1 MYLCRQ
7 NDVFM
12 HKILTFDNAEARI
25 FGFDGGTEVE
35 EFHLVLS
42 VTNPMLPYREQ
53 LEAIFSA
60 YNEAKSCLTS
70 GAEPVFKRYFLSDAS
85 NQIELLTIRETEST
99 YCAVSIIQQP
109 PLNGTKLA
117 LWAYL
122 TTNMERKRLENGLFE
137 ARHGAYRHLWLA
149 NACDTSENSETQTRI
164 LLENYVQHLENE
176 GVSLADNCVRT
187 WFFVNEVDLNYAG
200 VVKARNEVFATQNL
214 TDQTHFIASTGIG
227 GRQADAQVLA
237 QMDAYAIDGIQ
248 QAQIGF
254 LYAPTHLNRTSDY
267 GVAFE
272 RGTFVD
278 YGDRHH
284 VFISGTASI
293 DNKGEIVHH
302 GDVVAQCRRMWENVE
317 ALLAEADCSFADAAQ
332 MIVYLRDPADYSTIK
347 KLFEER
353 FPEKPWVIVHGKV
366 CRPGWLI
373 EMEMMA
379 IKAQK
384 TEFPEL

>member
-1 MYLCRQ
+1 
-7 NDVFM
+7 M

-42 VTNPMLPYREQ
+42 VTNPMLPYRKQ

-70 GAEPVFKRYFLSDAS
+70 GAKPVFKRYFLSDAS
-85 NQIELLTIRETEST
+85 NQIELLTTRETEST
-99 YCAVSIIQQP
+99 DCAVSIIQQP
-109 PLNGTKLA
+109 PLNGTKLS

-122 TTNMERKRLENGLFE
+122 TTNMERKQLENGLFE

-278 YGDRHH
+278 YGDRRH

-317 ALLAEADCSFADAAQ
+317 ALLAEADCSFDDAAQ
-332 MIVYLRDPADYSTIK
+332 MIVYLRDPADYTTIK

>member
-1 MYLCRQ
+1 
-7 NDVFM
+7 M

-25 FGFDGGTEVE
+25 FGFDDGTEVE

-70 GAEPVFKRYFLSDAS
+70 GAKPVFKRYFLSDAS
-85 NQIELLTIRETEST
+85 NQIELLTARETESID
-99 YCAVSIIQQP
+99 CAVSIIQQP

-117 LWAYL
+117 LWVYL
-122 TTNMERKRLENGLFE
+122 TTNMEQKRLENGLFE
-137 ARHGAYRHLWLA
+137 VRHGAYRHLWLA

-164 LLENYVQHLENE
+164 LLENYIQHLENE

-187 WFFVNEVDLNYAG
+187 CFFVNEVDLNYAG

-227 GRQADAQVLA
+227 GRQADAQVLV

-278 YGDRHH
+278 YGDRRH

-302 GDVVAQCRRMWENVE
+302 GDVVAQCHRMWENVE
-317 ALLAEADCSFADAAQ
+317 ALLAEADCSFDDAAQ

-384 TEFPEL
+384 TEFPGL

>member
-60 YNEAKSCLTS
+60 YNEAKICLTS
-70 GAEPVFKRYFLSDAS
+70 GAKPIFKRYFMSDAS

-99 YCAVSIIQQP
+99 DCAVSIIQQP

-122 TTNMERKRLENGLFE
+122 TTNMERERLENGLFE

-176 GVSLADNCVRT
+176 GVSLANHCVRT

-278 YGDRHH
+278 YGDRRH

-317 ALLAEADCSFADAAQ
+317 ALLAEADCSFDDAAQ

-384 TEFPEL
+384 IEFPEL

>member
-1 MYLCRQ
+1 
-7 NDVFM
+7 M

-70 GAEPVFKRYFLSDAS
+70 GAKPVFKRYFLSDAS
-85 NQIELLTIRETEST
+85 NQIELLTARETESID
-99 YCAVSIIQQP
+99 CAVSIIQQP

-117 LWAYL
+117 LWVYL

-164 LLENYVQHLENE
+164 LLENYVQHLENK

-227 GRQADAQVLA
+227 GRKADAQVLV

-254 LYAPTHLNRTSDY
+254 LYAPTHLNCTSDY

-278 YGDRHH
+278 YGDRRH

-317 ALLAEADCSFADAAQ
+317 ALLAEADCSFDDAAQ

-384 TEFPEL
+384 TEFPGL

>member
-1 MYLCRQ
+1 
-7 NDVFM
+7 M

-35 EFHLVLS
+35 EFHLMLS

-70 GAEPVFKRYFLSDAS
+70 GAKPVFKRYFLSDAS
-85 NQIELLTIRETEST
+85 NQIELLTVRETEST
-99 YCAVSIIQQP
+99 DCAVSIIQQP

-117 LWAYL
+117 LWVYL
-122 TTNMERKRLENGLFE
+122 TTNMERKQLENGLFE

-176 GVSLADNCVRT
+176 GGSLAGNCVRT

-227 GRQADAQVLA
+227 GCQANAQVLA

-278 YGDRHH
+278 YGDRRH

-317 ALLAEADCSFADAAQ
+317 ALLAEADCSFDDAAQ

-373 EMEMMA
+373 EMEMIA

>member
-1 MYLCRQ
+1 
-7 NDVFM
+7 M

-60 YNEAKSCLTS
+60 YNEAKNCLTS
-70 GAEPVFKRYFLSDAS
+70 GAKPVFKRYFLSDAS
-85 NQIELLTIRETEST
+85 NQIELLTARETEST
-99 YCAVSIIQQP
+99 DCAVSIIQQP

-117 LWAYL
+117 LWVYL

-137 ARHGAYRHLWLA
+137 VRHGAYRHLWLA

-164 LLENYVQHLENE
+164 LLKNYVQHLENE

-200 VVKARNEVFATQNL
+200 VVKGRNKVFATQNL

-278 YGDRHH
+278 YGDRRH

-317 ALLAEADCSFADAAQ
+317 ALLAEADCSFDDAAQ

>member
-1 MYLCRQ
+1 
-7 NDVFM
+7 M

-25 FGFDGGTEVE
+25 FGFDDGTEVE

-60 YNEAKSCLTS
+60 YNEAKNSLTS

-85 NQIELLTIRETEST
+85 NQIELLTTRETEST
-99 YCAVSIIQQP
+99 DCAVSFIQQP

-117 LWAYL
+117 LWVYL

-137 ARHGAYRHLWLA
+137 VRHGAYRHLWLA

-164 LLENYVQHLENE
+164 LLENYIQHLENE

-278 YGDRHH
+278 YGDRRH

-317 ALLAEADCSFADAAQ
+317 ALLAEADCSFDDAAQ

-384 TEFPEL
+384 TEFPGL

>member
-1 MYLCRQ
+1 
-7 NDVFM
+7 M
-12 HKILTFDNAEARI
+12 HKTLTFDNTEARI

-99 YCAVSIIQQP
+99 DCAASIIQQP

-117 LWAYL
+117 LWVYL
-122 TTNMERKRLENGLFE
+122 TTNMERKRLKNGLFE
-137 ARHGAYRHLWLA
+137 VRHGAYRHLWLA

-200 VVKARNEVFATQNL
+200 VVKGRNEVFATQNL

-278 YGDRHH
+278 YGDRRH

-317 ALLAEADCSFADAAQ
+317 ALLAEADCCFDDAAQ
-332 MIVYLRDPADYSTIK
+332 MIVYLRDPADYTTIK

-373 EMEMMA
+373 EMEMIA

>member
-35 EFHLVLS
+35 EFHLMLS

-70 GAEPVFKRYFLSDAS
+70 GAKPIFKRYFLSDAS
-85 NQIELLTIRETEST
+85 NQIELLTTRETEST
-99 YCAVSIIQQP
+99 DCAVSIIQQP

-117 LWAYL
+117 LWVYL

-176 GVSLADNCVRT
+176 GVLLADNCVRT

-278 YGDRHH
+278 YGDRRH

-317 ALLAEADCSFADAAQ
+317 ALLAEADCSFDDAAQ

-373 EMEMMA
+373 EMEMIA
-379 IKAQK
+379 ITAQK

>member
-1 MYLCRQ
+1 MQ
-7 NDVFM
+7 KN
-12 HKILTFDNAEARI
+12 LTFDNAEARI
-25 FGFDGGTEVE
+25 FGFDNGTEVE

-42 VTNPMLPYREQ
+42 VTNPMLSYREQ

-60 YNEAKSCLTS
+60 YGEARKSLTS

-85 NQIELLTIRETEST
+85 NQANELMNAEREST
-99 YCAVSIIQQP
+99 DCAVSIIQQP

-117 LWAYL
+117 LWVYL

-149 NACDTSENSETQTRI
+149 NACDTSKNSETQTRI

-176 GVSLADNCVRT
+176 GVLLADNCVRT

-278 YGDRHH
+278 YGDRRH
-284 VFISGTASI
+284 VIISGTASI

-317 ALLAEADCSFADAAQ
+317 ALLAEADCSFDDAAQ
-332 MIVYLRDPADYSTIK
+332 MIVYLRDPADYTTIK

-373 EMEMMA
+373 EMEMIA

>member
-1 MYLCRQ
+1 
-7 NDVFM
+7 M

-25 FGFDGGTEVE
+25 FGFNGGTEVE

-70 GAEPVFKRYFLSDAS
+70 GAKPVFKRYFLSDAS
-85 NQIELLTIRETEST
+85 NQIELLTTRETEST
-99 YCAVSIIQQP
+99 DCAVSIIQQP

-117 LWAYL
+117 FWVYL

-278 YGDRHH
+278 YGDRRH

-317 ALLAEADCSFADAAQ
+317 ALLAEEMRQSAKLKVPLEVEAHAGADWYEC
-332 MIVYLRDPADYSTIK
+332 K
-347 KLFEER
+347 
-353 FPEKPWVIVHGKV
+353 
-366 CRPGWLI
+366 
-373 EMEMMA
+373 
-379 IKAQK
+379 
-384 TEFPEL
+384 

>member
-1 MYLCRQ
+1 
-7 NDVFM
+7 M

-60 YNEAKSCLTS
+60 YNEAKNCLTS
-70 GAEPVFKRYFLSDAS
+70 GAKPVFKRYFLSDAS
-85 NQIELLTIRETEST
+85 NQIELLTARETEST
-99 YCAVSIIQQP
+99 DCAVSIIQQP

-117 LWAYL
+117 LGAYL
-122 TTNMERKRLENGLFE
+122 TTNMERKQLENGLFE

-164 LLENYVQHLENE
+164 LLKNYVQHLENE
-176 GVSLADNCVRT
+176 GVSLADDCVRT

-278 YGDRHH
+278 YGDRRH

-317 ALLAEADCSFADAAQ
+317 ALLAEANCNFDDAAQ

-373 EMEMMA
+373 EMEMIA